1 MPKPSSADLLAYQL
15 EQAATSK
22 SGLSTSPLSSPPLAS
37 HPASPFEDPYPG
49 STRANGLVGAAPS
62 DEWTPSAKIVGRGT
76 ARRSGES
83 EEEETDDEFEDELND
98 FGYGAP
104 KRRKEKKET
113 LMDILNSEPPAWMVQ
128 TPPTAITPEETPSLG
143 SKRSGTFSS
152 RLRQRFGSTSPQT
165 VDAATT
171 SGPDTHAGLTTLRT
185 SRSAGNLLS
194 SLRGKL
200 SSSTGRSREDLL
212 SSSPLPPTPHE
223 LPYSTFMTHRTT
235 SGDSF
240 APFDPQSVA
249 PKPVPPT
256 PKKLHA
262 KGASAAPPSTRD
274 LASFLRDSGPD
285 APMPKHR
292 PSASSSLGPHA
303 RSNSKLHKQP
313 PPAHPPRS
321 HSRTASSDASERL
334 PGSQNGSF
342 DAIRGS
348 GGTSVVKAAI
358 VKLGASGR
366 RMSLVALSPFDKHI
380 NSSPS
385 SEVLLERSASPQHGR
400 TVSEASAAYLG
411 VREFVELD
419 EKEHADRLPI
429 ETRAGEFASRLEL
442 VAGGTGARLTRRSS
456 QRLASPQRIPRKPV
470 PASIP
475 PLEELLTT
483 PRSSSRS
490 HIKQSTLDA
499 LQRLQDR
506 GDTGPLAVGE
516 SPIKG
521 LEGAEMDRMRAFS
534 APPASPRY
542 DQSTGLAPLTPLS
555 PSPTLYAT
563 PPVTPIPADF
573 VPPPRTPSAPAA
585 LSQAPAIPSKSQ
597 KRLSVQVLGQ
607 PARSAPPTLPLPNLP
622 SSTRSPRPHSLIV
635 DSPTSPDALKR
646 LSMLP
651 YINGTPISP
660 LREEKSSGDSVL
672 DPPLSAALATPTYAA
687 SPHNGESGFA
697 YGDGHE
703 NPVVAALLA
712 LRQCMATTASLPVDL
727 ATLDACDDTRPLDVV
742 LPTLKGMR
750 DQMRLAADLVD
761 AVVEACEAK
770 QAGGPGSQG
779 EDVGRLVGALSGE
792 DHASTE

>member
-15 EQAATSK
+15 EQAATLK
-22 SGLSTSPLSSPPLAS
+22 SGLTSSPLSSPPLAS
-37 HPASPFEDPYPG
+37 HPSSPFEDPPANG
-49 STRANGLVGAAPS
+49 STRPNGLVGAASS
-62 DEWTPSAKIVGRGT
+62 DEWTPSAKIVGRGA
-76 ARRSGES
+76 ARRAGES
-83 EEEETDDEFEDELND
+83 EEEETDDELEDELND

-128 TPPTAITPEETPSLG
+128 TPPPATTPEETPSLG

-165 VDAATT
+165 VEAATPN
-171 SGPDTHAGLTTLRT
+171 GPDTYAGLTTLRT

-212 SSSPLPPTPHE
+212 SSSPMPPTPHE

-240 APFDPQSVA
+240 APFDPQSMS

-262 KGASAAPPSTRD
+262 KDASAAPSSTRD

-285 APMPKHR
+285 APMPKTR

-313 PPAHPPRS
+313 PPHSR
-321 HSRTASSDASERL
+321 SRTASSDAGERL
-334 PGSQNGSF
+334 SRSQNGSF
-342 DAIRGS
+342 DVPRG
-348 GGTSVVKAAI
+348 GGGGGASVVKAAI

-366 RMSLVALSPFDKHI
+366 RMSLVARSPFDKHI
-380 NSSPS
+380 NTSPS
-385 SEVLLERSASPQHGR
+385 SEALLERSASPQHGR

-419 EKEHADRLPI
+419 EKEHADKLPV
-429 ETRAGEFASRLEL
+429 ETRAGEIASRLEL
-442 VAGGTGARLTRRSS
+442 VAGGTGARLTRSSS

-475 PLEELLTT
+475 PLEELLTS

-521 LEGAEMDRMRAFS
+521 LECAETDRMRAFS

-542 DQSTGLAPLTPLS
+542 DQPTVMSPLTPLS

-563 PPVTPIPADF
+563 PPVTPTPADF

-597 KRLSVQVLGQ
+597 KRLSVQALAQ
-607 PARSAPPTLPLPNLP
+607 AAHT
-622 SSTRSPRPHSLIV
+622 
-635 DSPTSPDALKR
+635 LKR

-651 YINGTPISP
+651 YINGTPVSP

-687 SPHNGESGFA
+687 SPRDGAGQESQ
-697 YGDGHE
+697 
-703 NPVVAALLA
+703 VVAALLA
-712 LRQCMATTASLPVDL
+712 LRQCMAATASLPIDL
-727 ATLDACDDTRPLDVV
+727 ARLDACDKSYSLDAV

-750 DQMRLAADLVD
+750 DQMRRAADLVD

-770 QAGGPGSQG
+770 QAEKTGSHG
-779 EDVGRLVGALSGE
+779 EDVGRLVGALLGE
-792 DHASTE
+792 DDAAKEE

>member
-37 HPASPFEDPYPG
+37 HPASPFEDPYPS

-62 DEWTPSAKIVGRGT
+62 DEWTPSAEIVGRGT

-274 LASFLRDSGPD
+274 LASFLRDSGPT
-285 APMPKHR
+285 
-292 PSASSSLGPHA
+292 LQC
-303 RSNSKLHKQP
+303 RSIP

-334 PGSQNGSF
+334 SRSQNGSF
-342 DAIRGS
+342 DATRGS

-385 SEVLLERSASPQHGR
+385 SEALLERSASPQHGR

-419 EKEHADRLPI
+419 EKEHADRLPV
-429 ETRAGEFASRLEL
+429 ETRAGKIASRLEL
-442 VAGGTGARLTRRSS
+442 VAGGTGARLTRSSS

-475 PLEELLTT
+475 PLEELLTS

-597 KRLSVQVLGQ
+597 KRLSVQALGQ
-607 PARSAPPTLPLPNLP
+607 SALPTP
-622 SSTRSPRPHSLIV
+622 SS
-635 DSPTSPDALKR
+635 AF
-646 LSMLP
+646 SMLP

-687 SPHNGESGFA
+687 SPHNGASGFA

>member
-1 MPKPSSADLLAYQL
+1 
-15 EQAATSK
+15 
-22 SGLSTSPLSSPPLAS
+22 
-37 HPASPFEDPYPG
+37 
-49 STRANGLVGAAPS
+49 
-62 DEWTPSAKIVGRGT
+62 
-76 ARRSGES
+76 
-83 EEEETDDEFEDELND
+83 
-98 FGYGAP
+98 
-104 KRRKEKKET
+104 
-113 LMDILNSEPPAWMVQ
+113 
-128 TPPTAITPEETPSLG
+128 
-143 SKRSGTFSS
+143 
-152 RLRQRFGSTSPQT
+152 
-165 VDAATT
+165 
-171 SGPDTHAGLTTLRT
+171 
-185 SRSAGNLLS
+185 
-194 SLRGKL
+194 
-200 SSSTGRSREDLL
+200 
-212 SSSPLPPTPHE
+212 
-223 LPYSTFMTHRTT
+223 
-235 SGDSF
+235 
-240 APFDPQSVA
+240 
-249 PKPVPPT
+249 
-256 PKKLHA
+256 
-262 KGASAAPPSTRD
+262 
-274 LASFLRDSGPD
+274 
-285 APMPKHR
+285 MPKHR

-334 PGSQNGSF
+334 SRSQNGSF
-342 DAIRGS
+342 DATRGS

-385 SEVLLERSASPQHGR
+385 SEALLERSASPQHGR

-419 EKEHADRLPI
+419 EKEHADRLPV
-429 ETRAGEFASRLEL
+429 ETRAGKIASRLEL
-442 VAGGTGARLTRRSS
+442 VAGGTGARLTRSSS
-456 QRLASPQRIPRKPV
+456 QRSTDALGRMNGLASPQRIPRKPV

-475 PLEELLTT
+475 PLEELLTS

-597 KRLSVQVLGQ
+597 KRLSVQALGQ
-607 PARSAPPTLPLPNLP
+607 SARSAPPTLPLPNLP

-646 LSMLP
+646 L
-651 YINGTPISP
+651 
-660 LREEKSSGDSVL
+660 
-672 DPPLSAALATPTYAA
+672 
-687 SPHNGESGFA
+687 
-697 YGDGHE
+697 
-703 NPVVAALLA
+703 
-712 LRQCMATTASLPVDL
+712 
-727 ATLDACDDTRPLDVV
+727 LDVAV
-742 LPTLKGMR
+742 YQR
-750 DQMRLAADLVD
+750 DAHQSA
-761 AVVEACEAK
+761 
-770 QAGGPGSQG
+770 QGG
-779 EDVGRLVGALSGE
+779 EVVGRLGS
-792 DHASTE
+792 